1 MFQDINK
8 KPKFLYHAGRLYS
21 GKEQVVQKEEFYP
34 NELEHQTLIFDS
46 KVKWCWPRW
55 IYFFAKRIFIEKT
68 FQEFYF
74 PNFKFLNICPEVV
87 PALSSMASNEVIDK
101 YQPQKHFFS
110 SPKIEKSP
118 KRCQNEITSIS
129 FVGK

>member
-1 MFQDINK
+1 MNWNIKLSFLI
-8 KPKFLYHAGRLYS
+8 PKLNDAGRD
-21 GKEQVVQKEEFYP
+21 EF
-34 NELEHQTLIFDS
+34 IFS
-46 KVKWCWPRW
+46 QNG
-55 IYFFAKRIFIEKT
+55 FFIEKT

>member
-1 MFQDINK
+1 MLINR
-8 KPKFLYHAGRLYS
+8 FIT
-21 GKEQVVQKEEFYP
+21 F
-34 NELEHQTLIFDS
+34 I
-46 KVKWCWPRW
+46 
-55 IYFFAKRIFIEKT
+55 IYNNIKNYIFI
-68 FQEFYF
+68 FYCLIMKL
-74 PNFKFLNICPEVV
+74 NFKFLNICPEVV